1 MSDLISLKARRGQLK
16 GQLTRFST
24 YVNKESVDIFEIK
37 CRSKKMEELW
47 SEFDQV
53 QSDIESFADET
64 DDYRIEFEEIYFS
77 AMALG
82 ENLLQ
87 RASTK
92 KDDNGGQ
99 KSTTTVH
106 NTAHTMY
113 CSANSCCSG
122 ATAAMKLAPIDVPK
136 FSGAYEEWS
145 AFHDIYIAMIHNNPG
160 IDEIQRFFHLRSC
173 LKDEAA
179 QVIMYI
185 ETTAANY
192 NVAWSSVVA
201 RYNNKK
207 VLVQSHT
214 KELFD
219 IPAINEE
226 AGQLRKLIDQ
236 LNGHISAL
244 ETLGEK
250 PKEWGSILLHLI
262 ATKLDSS
269 TLKAWETVSPKNEIP
284 KVQVLLEF
292 LKKKFKI
299 IEAVE
304 TSSNINVRNDEKL
317 KNNIIS
323 VKKAKNN
330 HKSIAFPTFSGM
342 KCYNCQLAHSI
353 YKCPS
358 FLALPIPERI
368 KRVGE
373 LKLCKICIRTHIGK
387 KCDGKKCFQC
397 HKAHNTLLHL
407 KINKTES
414 NIASEQYEDN
424 SEEIPT
430 AGNVSVSAHASA
442 ISCRQVLLSTAI
454 INVYNN
460 DGKPVKSRVLLDSGS
475 QNNFITE
482 HMAQVLKLR
491 RKKVTFDVAGI
502 GHTLHTIKS
511 EITVMVGS
519 CITDFKANISCLIIP
534 CITNN
539 IPIRA
544 VNTESIKI
552 PNNIILADKS
562 YNKPQQTKLGWI
574 VAGPVFNNKS
584 NLKETQN
591 ICLSTYQVDDNLDER
606 IAKFWRLENIDKNT
620 NYTLEE
626 KACYDHFI
634 KTVRRDETGKFIVRL
649 PFREDISKLG
659 NSYKNAFRRFLSIE
673 KRLGLNTK
681 LNKDYQQFMYEYQDL
696 GHMEPLRSAGEES
709 VNEPGYFLPHHAVV
723 NDNSS
728 TTRLR
733 VVFDGSSKT
742 DTGISLNNVLLKGP
756 TIQDDLLNILAR
768 FRTYKYAISADI
780 SKMYRQIWIAP
791 EHRKYQQIFWRE
803 NKEQPMQIFQLNTVT
818 YGTVS
823 ASFLATA
830 CLYKLAEDEYSNF
843 PEACTAIKNDF
854 YMDDYLGGANTKEM
868 AVKLRNDLRTVLQSG
883 GFNLRKW
890 SANDSVLLQNLNKEN
905 NDSMLVLE
913 LEDEM
918 AKVLGVLWHP
928 RKDIFQYKVRD
939 TKSETQSTTKRSIL
953 AQMASLFDPLG
964 LVGPIIIKA
973 KILMQEMWRLK
984 IDWDKPVPTKM
995 HDEWTKY
1002 LHELASLRELCIPRF
1017 LCTEDNCDIEVH
1029 GFADAS
1035 LAAYGAC
1042 IYVRTTNNSGVCTSH
1057 LLCAKSKVA
1066 PLKVISLPRLELCAA
1081 VILVRLYN
1089 KVIPKL
1095 GIKIQRRYFWS
1106 DSSIVLAWVTSPSTR
1121 WQTFVAYRVGEI
1133 HDLSSINEWHHIGT
1147 KDNPADIISRGCSA
1161 KEIINSSIWWH
1172 GPSWLTNDHAN
1183 WPKTVCE
1190 LKYTGIPEEKG
1201 TQKTAAFLAQPPF
1214 LESGII
1220 RVGGRIKNARHVEI
1234 AQRHPILIPKNSTIA
1249 RLILL
1254 NEHDRLLHA
1263 GPQAMLANSRL
1274 KYWII
1279 GGRNIARHV
1288 FHQCVKCFRLRPK
1301 IVEPIMADLPTER
1314 LEPNR
1319 PFKKCGVDYAG
1330 PIAIKTSLRRNAAV
1344 LKGYICVFICFSTR
1358 AVHIEL
1364 VTDLTTEAFLNALKR
1379 FIARR
1384 GVCSD
1389 IFSDNATNFVG
1400 ANNRLL
1406 DLKKIF
1412 HSEEHLTK
1420 IYDALSTEG
1429 IRWHF
1434 IPPRSPHFGGLWE
1447 ASIKSI
1453 KNHLYRV
1460 LGTANLTYDELNTIL
1475 IRIEAVL
1482 NSRPLTPCYS
1492 DPTDTTPLTPA
1503 HFLIGEPT
1511 CSIPEPDL
1519 TGIPDNCLKRWQR
1532 VTQLTQALWQRWNK
1546 EYLSQLQTRRK
1557 WLANKGPKIKV
1568 GTIVLVKEDEAPP
1581 DVVVHGTS
1589 CPRPGW

>member
-1 MSDLISLKARRGQLK
+1 
-16 GQLTRFST
+16 
-24 YVNKESVDIFEIK
+24 
-37 CRSKKMEELW
+37 
-47 SEFDQV
+47 
-53 QSDIESFADET
+53 
-64 DDYRIEFEEIYFS
+64 
-77 AMALG
+77 
-82 ENLLQ
+82 
-87 RASTK
+87 
-92 KDDNGGQ
+92 
-99 KSTTTVH
+99 
-106 NTAHTMY
+106 
-113 CSANSCCSG
+113 
-122 ATAAMKLAPIDVPK
+122 
-136 FSGAYEEWS
+136 
-145 AFHDIYIAMIHNNPG
+145 MIHNNPG
-160 IDEIQRFFHLRSC
+160 IDDIQRFFHLRSC

-207 VLVQSHT
+207 VLVRSHT

-292 LKKKFKI
+292 LEKRFKI

-317 KNNIIS
+317 KNNMIS

-460 DGKPVKSRVLLDSGS
+460 DGKPVKCRALLDSGS

-562 YNKPQQTKLGWI
+562 YNKPQRTKLGWI

-696 GHMEPLRSAGEES
+696 GHMEPLRSAGEGS

-728 TTRLR
+728 TTTRLR

-742 DTGISLNNVLLKGP
+742 DTGISLNNVPLKGP

-768 FRTYKYAISADI
+768 F
-780 SKMYRQIWIAP
+780 Q
-791 EHRKYQQIFWRE
+791 HRKYQQIFWRE

-905 NDSMLVLE
+905 NDSICWYWNWKM
-913 LEDEM
+913 
-918 AKVLGVLWHP
+918 KWQKSSGSCGILGMIYFNIKYGIQN
-928 RKDIFQYKVRD
+928 RKLNRQQKEAY
-939 TKSETQSTTKRSIL
+939 
-953 AQMASLFDPLG
+953 
-964 LVGPIIIKA
+964 
-973 KILMQEMWRLK
+973 WRK
-984 IDWDKPVPTKM
+984 
-995 HDEWTKY
+995 
-1002 LHELASLRELCIPRF
+1002 
-1017 LCTEDNCDIEVH
+1017 
-1029 GFADAS
+1029 
-1035 LAAYGAC
+1035 
-1042 IYVRTTNNSGVCTSH
+1042 
-1057 LLCAKSKVA
+1057 
-1066 PLKVISLPRLELCAA
+1066 
-1081 VILVRLYN
+1081 
-1089 KVIPKL
+1089 
-1095 GIKIQRRYFWS
+1095 
-1106 DSSIVLAWVTSPSTR
+1106 
-1121 WQTFVAYRVGEI
+1121 
-1133 HDLSSINEWHHIGT
+1133 
-1147 KDNPADIISRGCSA
+1147 
-1161 KEIINSSIWWH
+1161 
-1172 GPSWLTNDHAN
+1172 
-1183 WPKTVCE
+1183 
-1190 LKYTGIPEEKG
+1190 
-1201 TQKTAAFLAQPPF
+1201 
-1214 LESGII
+1214 
-1220 RVGGRIKNARHVEI
+1220 
-1234 AQRHPILIPKNSTIA
+1234 
-1249 RLILL
+1249 
-1254 NEHDRLLHA
+1254 
-1263 GPQAMLANSRL
+1263 
-1274 KYWII
+1274 
-1279 GGRNIARHV
+1279 
-1288 FHQCVKCFRLRPK
+1288 
-1301 IVEPIMADLPTER
+1301 
-1314 LEPNR
+1314 
-1319 PFKKCGVDYAG
+1319 
-1330 PIAIKTSLRRNAAV
+1330 
-1344 LKGYICVFICFSTR
+1344 
-1358 AVHIEL
+1358 
-1364 VTDLTTEAFLNALKR
+1364 
-1379 FIARR
+1379 
-1384 GVCSD
+1384 
-1389 IFSDNATNFVG
+1389 
-1400 ANNRLL
+1400 
-1406 DLKKIF
+1406 
-1412 HSEEHLTK
+1412 
-1420 IYDALSTEG
+1420 
-1429 IRWHF
+1429 
-1434 IPPRSPHFGGLWE
+1434 
-1447 ASIKSI
+1447 
-1453 KNHLYRV
+1453 
-1460 LGTANLTYDELNTIL
+1460 
-1475 IRIEAVL
+1475 
-1482 NSRPLTPCYS
+1482 
-1492 DPTDTTPLTPA
+1492 
-1503 HFLIGEPT
+1503 
-1511 CSIPEPDL
+1511 
-1519 TGIPDNCLKRWQR
+1519 
-1532 VTQLTQALWQRWNK
+1532 
-1546 EYLSQLQTRRK
+1546 
-1557 WLANKGPKIKV
+1557 
-1568 GTIVLVKEDEAPP
+1568 
-1581 DVVVHGTS
+1581 
-1589 CPRPGW
+1589 